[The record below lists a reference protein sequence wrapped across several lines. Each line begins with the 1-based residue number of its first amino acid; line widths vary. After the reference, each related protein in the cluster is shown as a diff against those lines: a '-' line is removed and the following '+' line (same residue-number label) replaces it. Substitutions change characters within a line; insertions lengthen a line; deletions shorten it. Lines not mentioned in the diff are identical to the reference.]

1 MIIAV
6 KTIEQQEKEWEELLA
21 DYADLQQAFAEAPEA
36 LRPQDTKIEYE

>member
-6 KTIEQQEKEWEELLA
+6 KTIEQQEKEWQELLA
-21 DYADLQQAFAEAPEA
+21 DYADLLRAFAEAPES